1 MILPVMVAVWLAAL
15 ALGAAVPV
23 ALAAARLGRVHGWE
37 QAAIVAAEG
46 ALAEAE
52 GGGWL
57 AAAVAV
63 PLGGRMG
70 IPALGAGRVSV
81 VREVHRIDG
90 GLWLVVSSARV
101 IGSSGGQLAAAER
114 GLLVRVVPDSALPL
128 GRIVASA
135 RPSFRRPE

>member
-23 ALAAARLGRVHGWE
+23 ALAAARLGRLHGWE
-37 QAAIVAAEG
+37 QAAIVAAEA

-57 AAAVAV
+57 PTAVGV
-63 PLGGRMG
+63 PIGGRMA
-70 IPALGAGRVSV
+70 IPALVAGRVSV

-90 GLWLVVSSARV
+90 RLWLVVSSARV
-101 IGSSGGQLAAAER
+101 VGSSGGQLAAAER
-114 GLLVRVVPDSALPL
+114 GLLVRVVPDSTLPL
-128 GRIVASA
+128 GRVVASV